1 MIFVMFPTKYSSQN
15 YIKFKFRHPRRRML
29 VALPLRTL
37 TINRIEFFLSN
48 PLQHWYRVWYILNP
62 QKTSRLVSHSL
73 SHGPYHVTFCVN
85 FLPTNRTDLFNTG
98 FSLFSIFF
106 IFKVKLSRL
115 HNDNENQSVDRAVF
129 ILYILDTFINQ
140 V

>member
-1 MIFVMFPTKYSSQN
+1 MFQTKYSSQN

-29 VALPLRTL
+29 VAQPLRTL
-37 TINRIEFFLSN
+37 TINLIEFFLSN
-48 PLQHWYRVWYILNP
+48 PAALVPGVVYP
-62 QKTSRLVSHSL
+62 KPAKTSRLVSHSL
-73 SHGPYHVTFCVN
+73 SHGPYHVTFFVN

-115 HNDNENQSVDRAVF
+115 HNDKENQSVDRAVF